1 MGRNQM
7 IKKSK
12 YTSPRYQLIA
22 IDIASKIVDK
32 RYNVGDK
39 IYTRSSIASQY
50 GVSAETA
57 RRAISIL
64 AELEIVES
72 TKGSGVVIKA
82 YEKAVEFVHQYN
94 DIQTINDLKKDIME
108 SVERQLKEIDYFND
122 SLTKLID
129 KMDRFRSSNPFI
141 PYEIEITT
149 ETPLLN
155 KTLSEMNFW
164 HNTSATIV
172 AVKRNE
178 DLLRS
183 PGPYIT
189 FLPDDIIYY
198 VGDDKSSERVHHFI
212 YPDNV

>member
-1 MGRNQM
+1 M

-108 SVERQLKEIDYFND
+108 SVERQLKEMAYFND

-149 ETPLLN
+149 QTPLLN
-155 KTLSEMNFW
+155 KTISEMNFW

>member
-1 MGRNQM
+1 M

-178 DLLRS
+178 ELLRS